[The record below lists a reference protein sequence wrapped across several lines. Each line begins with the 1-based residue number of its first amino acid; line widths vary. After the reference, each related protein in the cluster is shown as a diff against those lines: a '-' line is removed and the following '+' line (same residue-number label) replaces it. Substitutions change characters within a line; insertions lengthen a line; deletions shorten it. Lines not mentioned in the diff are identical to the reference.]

1 MRDDTS
7 RDSGLVLDMTMPPTS
22 PLDEQNCGGYLSG
35 NLDSELLSQ
44 LTQSTT
50 SQHHRIS
57 SSGLFD
63 DIQHSGCCSRYSQD
77 VFHSP
82 SDDGFLS
89 THSAS
94 EDQDHH
100 PSHHHP
106 HPHHQHSVFITSGG
120 GGCGQTNVDCSSL
133 PNSYD
138 SNSMMNMLSTGN
150 NNNTNNNQDMK
161 NIHMHSFLDSIA
173 SRSDGLQSTSSSY
186 LQHQQLQ
193 QQQSILQSGH
203 LMKPI
208 RQKSGGSSSTGGWPS
223 SSSFADDIGHR
234 HSSPISSPILMNNN
248 NNTNAS
254 ANRFS
259 SVVGTSLAGGGGG
272 GRVSHPAGVDF
283 NTSGLASSASSG
295 STCAGT
301 FGAIG
306 SRVFHS
312 MTSET
317 TGQSDNSQLTRPQQC
332 SECLTQG
339 GAAGSG
345 ACSGGGS
352 MSGGHHM
359 TSSTSSPI
367 QIDSGATATGSR
379 TSSRIFSSHSINENF
394 SNLPQSPI
402 LLSSPFSNPGCD
414 LERLTLRRELDEI
427 RQRLDSK
434 EGEVEVLKKQ
444 RDFVAEHLRDSLG
457 VIRQL
462 FHSLNMSSTASTD
475 LFKPLFI
482 DTETSMSSD
491 QSTGGGCCPQSLSSE
506 SNPCEKFK
514 TCMQMSPM
522 MMVTSP
528 SPSGPTDSFS
538 AGGRSQLQQQQQE
551 ALTALFTNPLV
562 SALLNTQTD
571 ISGIDASKMKSETQF
586 PNWNPL
592 ENYPLEHQT
601 AVHRSSK
608 QLSNNNDNDNNDNP
622 PYSPTTRLHTDDS
635 DDDDDDLFSASGLL
649 SLSNQESCELERSTT
664 TDTNEEDSN
673 DNNNNNNNSNT
684 GSTTHHDEVTNTN
697 ANNSDVISTSCCG
710 NDESSPSSSST
721 TEQAEQSCPATS
733 TTTSASTATAVAAAA
748 IAASTSL
755 LHNLSTDSQQN
766 NNSNNNGDKNICQS
780 PSSSPKTSTAI
791 EADQSTTTT
800 TT

>member
-1 MRDDTS
+1 M
-7 RDSGLVLDMTMPPTS
+7 
-22 PLDEQNCGGYLSG
+22 
-35 NLDSELLSQ
+35 LSQ

-120 GGCGQTNVDCSSL
+120 GGC
-133 PNSYD
+133 
-138 SNSMMNMLSTGN
+138 
-150 NNNTNNNQDMK
+150 
-161 NIHMHSFLDSIA
+161 DSIA

-312 MTSET
+312 MV
-317 TGQSDNSQLTRPQQC
+317 SD
-332 SECLTQG
+332 
-339 GAAGSG
+339 
-345 ACSGGGS
+345 
-352 MSGGHHM
+352 
-359 TSSTSSPI
+359 I
-367 QIDSGATATGSR
+367 VY
-379 TSSRIFSSHSINENF
+379 F
-394 SNLPQSPI
+394 
-402 LLSSPFSNPGCD
+402 
-414 LERLTLRRELDEI
+414 LTLF
-427 RQRLDSK
+427 
-434 EGEVEVLKKQ
+434 
-444 RDFVAEHLRDSLG
+444 FVFL
-457 VIRQL
+457 
-462 FHSLNMSSTASTD
+462 
-475 LFKPLFI
+475 
-482 DTETSMSSD
+482 
-491 QSTGGGCCPQSLSSE
+491 
-506 SNPCEKFK
+506 
-514 TCMQMSPM
+514 
-522 MMVTSP
+522 
-528 SPSGPTDSFS
+528 
-538 AGGRSQLQQQQQE
+538 
-551 ALTALFTNPLV
+551 
-562 SALLNTQTD
+562 
-571 ISGIDASKMKSETQF
+571 
-586 PNWNPL
+586 
-592 ENYPLEHQT
+592 
-601 AVHRSSK
+601 
-608 QLSNNNDNDNNDNP
+608 
-622 PYSPTTRLHTDDS
+622 
-635 DDDDDDLFSASGLL
+635 
-649 SLSNQESCELERSTT
+649 
-664 TDTNEEDSN
+664 
-673 DNNNNNNNSNT
+673 
-684 GSTTHHDEVTNTN
+684 
-697 ANNSDVISTSCCG
+697 
-710 NDESSPSSSST
+710 
-721 TEQAEQSCPATS
+721 
-733 TTTSASTATAVAAAA
+733 
-748 IAASTSL
+748 
-755 LHNLSTDSQQN
+755 
-766 NNSNNNGDKNICQS
+766 
-780 PSSSPKTSTAI
+780 
-791 EADQSTTTT
+791 
-800 TT
+800 